1 MLYSGDNIVNQQE
14 NADFKAAVEAI
25 QQEIDRR
32 EKELYSETV
41 RREASRPQN
50 MGRMS
55 GADYRGQ
62 VQGWCGDTMAIDLR
76 LDGDTIGEA
85 TFVTD
90 GCGVTLACGS
100 MLTQMVTGMNLEE
113 AEAVLPEDLLEAL
126 EGLPKDDE
134 HCADLAVSTLH
145 NALFD
150 WRVSTMEQEE
160 EAEGA
165 E

>member
-1 MLYSGDNIVNQQE
+1 MTREE
-14 NADFKAAVEAI
+14 NTDFKAVVDEI
-25 QQEIDRR
+25 QQEIIER
-32 EKELYSETV
+32 EKDLYSEPV
-41 RREASRPQN
+41 RREARRPQN

-55 GADYRGQ
+55 NADYRGH

-100 MLTQMVTGMNLEE
+100 MLTQMVTGMTLEE

-126 EGLPKDDE
+126 EGLPEEDE

-150 WRVSTMEQEE
+150 WRVSTIEQEE
-160 EAEGA
+160 EGEGA